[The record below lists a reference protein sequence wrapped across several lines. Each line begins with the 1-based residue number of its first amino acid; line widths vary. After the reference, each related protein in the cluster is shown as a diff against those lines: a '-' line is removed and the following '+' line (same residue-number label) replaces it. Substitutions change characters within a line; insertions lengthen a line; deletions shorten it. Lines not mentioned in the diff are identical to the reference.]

1 MVGKAVAIIIG
12 GWHNGFQGQLVGP
25 FRRVVVV
32 MVAGRH
38 NGVQGDVIQG
48 QGNRGEG

>member
-1 MVGKAVAIIIG
+1 M
-12 GWHNGFQGQLVGP
+12 GP

-48 QGNRGEG
+48 QQGNRGEG

>member
-1 MVGKAVAIIIG
+1 M
-12 GWHNGFQGQLVGP
+12 GP

>member
-1 MVGKAVAIIIG
+1 M
-12 GWHNGFQGQLVGP
+12 GP
-25 FRRVVVV
+25 FRRVVVGMLVV